1 MRKMRIKDEF
11 KGKTV
16 IIYNSVLGN
25 QSVLIDKI
33 LPKQYEWYFKN
44 GLKHIFEAEETVEE
58 IVGDTI
64 VSVEET
70 ENTKVVSYDYN
81 NEIQPT
87 KKTRTKKK

>member
-1 MRKMRIKDEF
+1 MRKMKIKDEY

-25 QSVLIDKI
+25 QSVVIDKI

-58 IVGDTI
+58 IVEEVTEEVI
-64 VSVEET
+64 V
-70 ENTKVVSYDYN
+70 
-81 NEIQPT
+81 P

>member
-1 MRKMRIKDEF
+1 MKIKDEF

-25 QSVLIDKI
+25 QSVVIDKI
-33 LPKQYEWYFKN
+33 LEKQYEWYFKN
-44 GLKHIFEAEETVEE
+44 GLKHIFEAKETVEE

-81 NEIQPT
+81 SQIQPT

>member
-1 MRKMRIKDEF
+1 MRKMKIKDEF

-58 IVGDTI
+58 IVEEEVIEEVI
-64 VSVEET
+64 V
-70 ENTKVVSYDYN
+70 
-81 NEIQPT
+81 PR
-87 KKTRTKKK
+87 KTRTKKK

>member
-1 MRKMRIKDEF
+1 MRKMKIKDEF

-25 QSVLIDKI
+25 QNIVIDKI
-33 LPKQYEWYFKN
+33 LAKQYDWYCKN

-58 IVGDTI
+58 T
-64 VSVEET
+64 VEEIV
-70 ENTKVVSYDYN
+70 EEVVK
-81 NEIQPT
+81 EVTVP

>member
-44 GLKHIFEAEETVEE
+44 GLKHIFEADEVEE
-58 IVGDTI
+58 IVEEEVI
-64 VSVEET
+64 EET
-70 ENTKVVSYDYN
+70 PV
-81 NEIQPT
+81 P

>member
-1 MRKMRIKDEF
+1 MRKMKIKEEF

-44 GLKHIFEAEETVEE
+44 GLKHIFEADEVEE
-58 IVGDTI
+58 IVEEEVI
-64 VSVEET
+64 EET
-70 ENTKVVSYDYN
+70 PV
-81 NEIQPT
+81 P

>member
-1 MRKMRIKDEF
+1 MRKMKIKEEF

-44 GLKHIFEAEETVEE
+44 GLKHIFEADEVEE
-58 IVGDTI
+58 IVEEELT
-64 VSVEET
+64 EET
-70 ENTKVVSYDYN
+70 PV
-81 NEIQPT
+81 P

>member
-1 MRKMRIKDEF
+1 MKKMKIKDEF

-25 QSVLIDKI
+25 QNIVIDKI
-33 LPKQYEWYFKN
+33 LFKQYEWYYKN

-58 IVGDTI
+58 II
-64 VSVEET
+64 EEVEE
-70 ENTKVVSYDYN
+70 VV
-81 NEIQPT
+81 EEVTVP

>member
-1 MRKMRIKDEF
+1 MRKMKIKDEF

-44 GLKHIFEAEETVEE
+44 GLKHIFEADEVEE
-58 IVGDTI
+58 IVEEEVIEEVI
-64 VSVEET
+64 V
-70 ENTKVVSYDYN
+70 
-81 NEIQPT
+81 P

>member
-1 MRKMRIKDEF
+1 MKKMKIKDEF

-25 QSVLIDKI
+25 QNVIIDQMLEKHH
-33 LPKQYEWYFKN
+33 EWYYKN

-58 IVGDTI
+58 IVEEVEVI
-64 VSVEET
+64 EET
-70 ENTKVVSYDYN
+70 
-81 NEIQPT
+81 PMP

>member
-1 MRKMRIKDEF
+1 MRKMKIKEEF

-25 QSVLIDKI
+25 QSVVIDKI

-44 GLKHIFEAEETVEE
+44 GLKHIFEADEVEE
-58 IVGDTI
+58 IVEEEVTEEVI
-64 VSVEET
+64 EET
-70 ENTKVVSYDYN
+70 PV
-81 NEIQPT
+81 P

>member
-1 MRKMRIKDEF
+1 MRKMKIKDEF

-58 IVGDTI
+58 IIEEVEVI
-64 VSVEET
+64 EET
-70 ENTKVVSYDYN
+70 PVP
-81 NEIQPT
+81 I
-87 KKTRTKKK
+87 KTRTKKK

>member
-1 MRKMRIKDEF
+1 MRKMKIKEEF
-11 KGKTV
+11 KVKTV

-44 GLKHIFEAEETVEE
+44 GLKHIFEADEVEE
-58 IVGDTI
+58 IVEEEVIEEVI
-64 VSVEET
+64 V
-70 ENTKVVSYDYN
+70 
-81 NEIQPT
+81 P

>member
-1 MRKMRIKDEF
+1 MKKMKIKDEF

-25 QSVLIDKI
+25 QNIVIDKI
-33 LPKQYEWYFKN
+33 LPKQYDWYYKN

-58 IVGDTI
+58 IVEEEVEVTEEVI
-64 VSVEET
+64 V
-70 ENTKVVSYDYN
+70 
-81 NEIQPT
+81 P

>member
-1 MRKMRIKDEF
+1 MRKMKIKDEF

-25 QSVLIDKI
+25 QNIVIDKI
-33 LPKQYEWYFKN
+33 LAKQYDWYCKN

-58 IVGDTI
+58 IVED
-64 VSVEET
+64 VVEEV
-70 ENTKVVSYDYN
+70 EEVVK
-81 NEIQPT
+81 EVTVP

>member
-1 MRKMRIKDEF
+1 MRKMKIKDEF

-44 GLKHIFEAEETVEE
+44 GLKHIFEADEVEE
-58 IVGDTI
+58 IVEEI
-64 VSVEET
+64 VEEEVIEET
-70 ENTKVVSYDYN
+70 TV
-81 NEIQPT
+81 P

>member
-1 MRKMRIKDEF
+1 MKKMKIKDEF

-25 QSVLIDKI
+25 QNIVIDKI
-33 LPKQYEWYFKN
+33 LPKHYDWYCKN

-58 IVGDTI
+58 IVEET
-64 VSVEET
+64 VEEIV
-70 ENTKVVSYDYN
+70 EEVVK
-81 NEIQPT
+81 EVTVP

>member
-1 MRKMRIKDEF
+1 MKIKDEF

-58 IVGDTI
+58 IIEEVEVI
-64 VSVEET
+64 EET
-70 ENTKVVSYDYN
+70 PVP
-81 NEIQPT
+81 I
-87 KKTRTKKK
+87 KTRTKKK

>member
-1 MRKMRIKDEF
+1 MKKMKIKDEF

-25 QSVLIDKI
+25 QNIVIDKI
-33 LPKQYEWYFKN
+33 LAKQYDWYYKN

-58 IVGDTI
+58 IVEEVTEEVTEEVI
-64 VSVEET
+64 V
-70 ENTKVVSYDYN
+70 
-81 NEIQPT
+81 P

>member
-1 MRKMRIKDEF
+1 MRKMKIKDEF

-58 IVGDTI
+58 IIEEVEVI
-64 VSVEET
+64 EET
-70 ENTKVVSYDYN
+70 PV
-81 NEIQPT
+81 P

>member
-1 MRKMRIKDEF
+1 MRKMKIKDEF

-33 LPKQYEWYFKN
+33 LPKQYEWYYKN

-58 IVGDTI
+58 IIEVEVIEEVI
-64 VSVEET
+64 V
-70 ENTKVVSYDYN
+70 
-81 NEIQPT
+81 P